1 MKGKNVKGA
10 VTNGKNMETDN
21 RGNGQSTTGT
31 NNYGQRGNAQGE
43 GNDLRR
49 VSEHGRMQGN
59 GREISKS
66 KIFKSVEVG
75 ANNAETVNR
84 IKDI

>member
-31 NNYGQRGNAQGE
+31 NNDGQRGNAQGE